1 MIWKVGFRIQEFKGL
16 KRQWGPPGSSYTK
29 QCCFH
34 VGAEG
39 PYLWHVYGCVW
50 TWPMFKVIP
59 GHRVLGPPS
68 NSQRMMKFVGNVHF
82 AYMAS

>member
-16 KRQWGPPGSSYTK
+16 KTYTK

-39 PYLWHVYGCVW
+39 PYLWHVYSCVW
-50 TWPMFKVIP
+50 IWPMFKVIS

-68 NSQRMMKFVGNVHF
+68 NSQRMMKFVGNAQF
-82 AYMAS
+82 AYMVS